1 MDLFQLRSRWTTRPS
16 EICAL
21 DLATREVV
29 LLKLFKLLGRG
40 RGGSVPAQAYVD
52 VLFPV
57 VKDLLRSQTLM
68 VSS

>member
-1 MDLFQLRSRWTTRPS
+1 M
-16 EICAL
+16 
-21 DLATREVV
+21 V
-29 LLKLFKLLGRG
+29 LLKLFKRLGRG